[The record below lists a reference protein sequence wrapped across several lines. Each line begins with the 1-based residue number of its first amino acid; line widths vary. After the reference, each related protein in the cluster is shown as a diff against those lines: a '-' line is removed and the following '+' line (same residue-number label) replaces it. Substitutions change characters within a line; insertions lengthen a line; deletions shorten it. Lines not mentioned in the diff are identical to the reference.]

1 MHNRVFVCLFLYA
14 KKIAEVQAFQ
24 SHSKKENTPFTRT
37 FFQCSVNEPQIERVA
52 EKNSRSR
59 PRTLEK
65 AREGEQS
72 RRRLSIRLMLV
83 WLSTFWRPTVGSTG
97 CSLNLRSYSVLRY
110 RFLFVEIGVSF
121 SETFD
126 LRIVLTIYSFS
137 KTFLFRYKLATFRR
151 GSSLL
156 FGCFSRNTALKCTIY
171 FSFCQMY
178 QMPVPSIFSQ
188 FI

>member
-37 FFQCSVNEPQIERVA
+37 FFLEKLHIFQCKCILHVTHTPQIERVA

-110 RFLFVEIGVSF
+110 RFVCGNRGFFFGDVRFEDCANYLFF
-121 SETFD
+121 
-126 LRIVLTIYSFS
+126 
-137 KTFLFRYKLATFRR
+137 
-151 GSSLL
+151 
-156 FGCFSRNTALKCTIY
+156 
-171 FSFCQMY
+171 Q
-178 QMPVPSIFSQ
+178 
-188 FI
+188 